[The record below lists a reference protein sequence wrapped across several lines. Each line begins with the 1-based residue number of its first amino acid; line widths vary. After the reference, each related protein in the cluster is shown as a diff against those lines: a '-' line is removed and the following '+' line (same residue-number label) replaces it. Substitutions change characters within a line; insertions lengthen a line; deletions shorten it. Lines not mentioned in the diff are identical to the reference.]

1 MEREAPSPAGKCRKA
16 FYNLSASVISED
28 YTNGHGGTEISAEIF
43 IEGTVYV
50 ISEVNALV
58 SFDAFEDRPRR
69 KDPAAVILYYAEK
82 GENIWDI
89 AKRYGTGCTKIAE
102 ENELSGETLAERMM
116 LIIPK

>member
-1 MEREAPSPAGKCRKA
+1 M
-16 FYNLSASVISED
+16 LQ
-28 YTNGHGGTEISAEIF
+28 TEISAEIF

>member
-1 MEREAPSPAGKCRKA
+1 M
-16 FYNLSASVISED
+16 
-28 YTNGHGGTEISAEIF
+28 
-43 IEGTVYV
+43 
-50 ISEVNALV
+50 
-58 SFDAFEDRPRR
+58 
-69 KDPAAVILYYAEK
+69 YYAEK